1 MYDLIKGQINGVS
14 TGLNPVR
21 SKWISPWSL
30 RPTYCS
36 KRSSGGLVLRYECAD
51 NWNLN
56 DTHLLAG
63 VQSPDKENFILALKK
78 NLNNDVNTEG
88 NANVG
93 NYFYLFQM
101 VICFFTLYNEL
112 RKRGIFEEKI

>member
-1 MYDLIKGQINGVS
+1 MAVNDQAAVS
-14 TGLNPVR
+14 F
-21 SKWISPWSL
+21 W
-30 RPTYCS
+30 
-36 KRSSGGLVLRYECAD
+36 RYECAD